1 MPLNTVSFK
10 KIGLK
15 LKTKLTL
22 FNTISKLVIV
32 TIFVLLLPNLI
43 KTINQSYTDT
53 RLKKQ
58 KEKMLQIVQ
67 TQGIKSY
74 ISNGEIEASY
84 YTPLKEDYV
93 SLVIDTLPEYLDT
106 IKNEKRILQGDTIEY
121 RILSHNFNADKK
133 HYLLE
138 IAISVDAITE
148 TTRPLQNIAFQVLL
162 GMILLTILAD
172 QLYSNYVLRP
182 LGLIIKT
189 KLIGHKFPNFGSYD
203 KVKTST
209 SDFEYL
215 DISIHK
221 MIETIESTFQKERE
235 FISNAS
241 HELMTPISIMQSKI
255 ENMFE
260 EEDIADEFKTRLLE
274 MQKILNRLKSI
285 TKTLLLI
292 SQIENEQFLKE
303 DTVSLSVLLQ
313 DVYDE
318 ISIRLQDKNISYEAS
333 IPDGWILVNVNKFL
347 LFNLFFNLINNAI
360 KYNNENG
367 SIKVIA
373 KHYGNSFV
381 IDIIDTGIGISEA
394 DIPFIFNRFKKF
406 RQSLQQDSFGL
417 GLPIVKSIALFHD
430 VTIEVTSKKS
440 KGSTFSLLFPKEL
453 FKV

>member
-1 MPLNTVSFK
+1 M
-10 KIGLK
+10 K

-32 TIFVLLLPNLI
+32 TIFVLLLPKLI
-43 KTINQSYTDT
+43 KSINQNYTDN
-53 RLKKQ
+53 RLRKQ
-58 KEKMLQIVQ
+58 KNKMLQIIKS
-67 TQGIKSY
+67 QGIKSY
-74 ISNGEIEASY
+74 IANGEIEASY
-84 YTPLKEDYV
+84 YTPLKESYV
-93 SLVIDTLPEYLDT
+93 SLGIDTLAEFLDT
-106 IKNEKRILQGDTIEY
+106 IKNEKRKLEGDTIEY
-121 RILSHNFNADKK
+121 RILSHNFKANNKK
-133 HYLLE
+133 YLLE

-148 TTRPLQNIAFQVLL
+148 TTRPLQSIAFGVLL

-172 QLYSNYVLRP
+172 QVYSTYVLRP

-189 KLIGHKFPNFGSYD
+189 KLIARKFPEFGPYH

-241 HELMTPISIMQSKI
+241 HELMTPISILQSKI

-260 EEDIADEFKTRLLE
+260 REDIVDELKTRLLE

-303 DTVSLSVLLQ
+303 DEIPLSVLLGE
-313 DVYDE
+313 VYDE
-318 ISIRLQDKNISYEAS
+318 ISVRLQDKNITYEAS
-333 IPDGWILVNVNKFL
+333 VPEEWNLVKVNKFL

-360 KYNNENG
+360 KYNHKNG
-367 SIKVIA
+367 RIKVVATHENNIFMI
-373 KHYGNSFV
+373 S
-381 IDIIDTGIGISEA
+381 IIDTGIGISAGEL
-394 DIPFIFNRFKKF
+394 PFIFNRFKKF
-406 RQSLQQDSFGL
+406 RQSMQQDSFGL
-417 GLPIVKSIALFHD
+417 GLPIVKSIAGFHKIN
-430 VTIEVTSKKS
+430 IEVVSEKD
-440 KGSTFSLLFPKEL
+440 KGSAFKLIFPDFLIET
-453 FKV
+453 